1 MKKHLLPHII
11 YIIYASFN
19 TSRLFRRRGKMEM
32 YKRVIAF
39 TLFVVFTFGFL
50 ADCIAKWNSY
60 LPRVSDALVLLY
72 SNRPETACKIIL
84 KELKKPSRYSR
95 KNPCDLHAAA
105 LQIFAT
111 ISTRTDLIPP
121 DLDQL
126 VQNSYDYIHENCA
139 SDTTYLMSAEHS
151 YGVTLS
157 NSGRSGLAIPY
168 FKCAEKLAVTD
179 YERAMVMYSTAN
191 CYNVMGN
198 LELSD
203 HSLLKSIELLK
214 VSEVEKVIVYGRI
227 DYSDD
232 LTTGFVWNTTGFILP
247 GIPFPSKIFTTK
259 GLLKIL
265 RTPSSTTQTSLTPW
279 SIMKTK
285 RQVNTPIILDY
296 RRVLPQ
302 LAAISYINVLESRLI
317 RLSDL
322 ILEGTMNKN
331 EGLDEMRKIWGEM
344 EGICF
349 RAVGIRPFSPSY
361 IYYIRASR
369 IFASVDK
376 EFARELFVKA
386 EEKSTLA
393 RKYPDKNLSPRERQ
407 KLKRN
412 PDMELAE
419 RSRLERLYPEV
430 ELSKLDITMCE
441 SLLLELEGKY
451 RESAVLMKDFI
462 ERSAKV
468 RTLDAVAYGAAG
480 CSQELAKDYDL
491 AIDYLG
497 KSVDQLEKTRL
508 TFELGSRGQ
517 FLRTSSVNSY
527 WGLMRSYAARYSEQ
541 NQNKDFQGAVKTAR
555 MLRGRQ
561 FGELIGVEY
570 NTKEALDISKL
581 KLKPDELLLNIFSTD
596 TSLVV
601 FAISSDWYDVLLVPY
616 EKNEFDAK
624 IKDVKVQIASTAS
637 DESEYINELQN
648 ISKVVLEP
656 IADKLKEYNK
666 LIIIPDGML
675 NCIPFTLL
683 AQPSQEEY
691 RPLISDYEVTLF
703 PSISFMIKERNSEYK
718 SASEKLLAFA
728 DPFYGSRKVPEAY
741 RGDAEVFYK
750 RAVNSFNLFTPLP
763 ETRTEVEN
771 ISNLFKPEQVTSV
784 FGEEANEQKL
794 KSLPTEEYRY
804 LHFATHGVL
813 GSHIPGLDEPAL
825 VLSEE
830 AEGSE
835 NDGYLTMSEVEK
847 MKLNSD
853 LVVLSA
859 CDTGSGKYLNG
870 EGVMGLSRGF
880 LLAGS
885 RSVIASL
892 WPVASGPTVKFMSQF
907 YKHLKSGKSKSESL
921 RLTQLAFMNEGEGM
935 SGAGGRGVTV
945 AKGEDTT
952 NLSHPSYWAP
962 FVLIGE

>member
-1 MKKHLLPHII
+1 
-11 YIIYASFN
+11 
-19 TSRLFRRRGKMEM
+19 
-32 YKRVIAF
+32 
-39 TLFVVFTFGFL
+39 
-50 ADCIAKWNSY
+50 
-60 LPRVSDALVLLY
+60 
-72 SNRPETACKIIL
+72 
-84 KELKKPSRYSR
+84 
-95 KNPCDLHAAA
+95 
-105 LQIFAT
+105 
-111 ISTRTDLIPP
+111 
-121 DLDQL
+121 
-126 VQNSYDYIHENCA
+126 
-139 SDTTYLMSAEHS
+139 
-151 YGVTLS
+151 
-157 NSGRSGLAIPY
+157 
-168 FKCAEKLAVTD
+168 
-179 YERAMVMYSTAN
+179 
-191 CYNVMGN
+191 
-198 LELSD
+198 
-203 HSLLKSIELLK
+203 
-214 VSEVEKVIVYGRI
+214 
-227 DYSDD
+227 
-232 LTTGFVWNTTGFILP
+232 
-247 GIPFPSKIFTTK
+247 
-259 GLLKIL
+259 
-265 RTPSSTTQTSLTPW
+265 
-279 SIMKTK
+279 
-285 RQVNTPIILDY
+285 
-296 RRVLPQ
+296 
-302 LAAISYINVLESRLI
+302 
-317 RLSDL
+317 
-322 ILEGTMNKN
+322 
-331 EGLDEMRKIWGEM
+331 
-344 EGICF
+344 
-349 RAVGIRPFSPSY
+349 
-361 IYYIRASR
+361 
-369 IFASVDK
+369 
-376 EFARELFVKA
+376 
-386 EEKSTLA
+386 
-393 RKYPDKNLSPRERQ
+393 
-407 KLKRN
+407 
-412 PDMELAE
+412 
-419 RSRLERLYPEV
+419 
-430 ELSKLDITMCE
+430 
-441 SLLLELEGKY
+441 
-451 RESAVLMKDFI
+451 
-462 ERSAKV
+462 
-468 RTLDAVAYGAAG
+468 
-480 CSQELAKDYDL
+480 
-491 AIDYLG
+491 
-497 KSVDQLEKTRL
+497 
-508 TFELGSRGQ
+508 
-517 FLRTSSVNSY
+517 
-527 WGLMRSYAARYSEQ
+527 
-541 NQNKDFQGAVKTAR
+541 
-555 MLRGRQ
+555 
-561 FGELIGVEY
+561 
-570 NTKEALDISKL
+570 
-581 KLKPDELLLNIFSTD
+581 
-596 TSLVV
+596 
-601 FAISSDWYDVLLVPY
+601 LVPY

-703 PSISFMIKERNSEYK
+703 PSISFMIRERNSEYK

-935 SGAGGRGVTV
+935 SGAGERGVTV
-945 AKGEDTT
+945 AKGEDTM

>member
-19 TSRLFRRRGKMEM
+19 TSRLFCRRGKMEM

-50 ADCIAKWNSY
+50 TDCIAATKAEK
-60 LPRVSDALVLLY
+60 ALGQMAIGKYEKALKMI
-72 SNRPETACKIIL
+72 S
-84 KELKKPSRYSR
+84 KELKKPSRSSR
-95 KNPCDLHAAA
+95 KDPCGLHAAA
-105 LQIFAT
+105 LQIY
-111 ISTRTDLIPP
+111 STTSTMTDLRPP
-121 DLDQL
+121 DFDQL
-126 VQNSYDYIHENCA
+126 VQNSYDYIRENCE
-139 SDTTYLMSAEHS
+139 SDTRNLGIAENYYANILLNTGK
-151 YGVTLS
+151 YGF
-157 NSGRSGLAIPY
+157 AIPHY
-168 FKCAEKLAVTD
+168 KRAEKLALTGFD
-179 YERAMVMYSTAN
+179 RAIAIFNIAICYSH
-191 CYNVMGN
+191 MGDW
-198 LELSD
+198 ELCD
-203 HSLLKSIELLK
+203 HYQLKSLERF
-214 VSEVEKVIVYGRI
+214 SQY
-227 DYSDD
+227 
-232 LTTGFVWNTTGFILP
+232 F
-247 GIPFPSKIFTTK
+247 
-259 GLLKIL
+259 
-265 RTPSSTTQTSLTPW
+265 
-279 SIMKTK
+279 KTK
-285 RQVNTPIILDY
+285 RKYKY
-296 RRVLPQ
+296 RLNESHEQINYAIVLNNR
-302 LAAISYINVLESRLI
+302 LSRL
-317 RLSDL
+317 SNH
-322 ILEGTMNKN
+322 ILVGTENKK
-331 EGLDEMRKIWGEM
+331 EGLVKMRKIWGEI
-344 EGICF
+344 E
-349 RAVGIRPFSPSY
+349 Y
-361 IYYIRASR
+361 IYNNKKWVSKNTRYVAYFSAMKK
-369 IFASVDK
+369 FAFVDK

-386 EEKSTLA
+386 EKLS
-393 RKYPDKNLSPRERQ
+393 RKYPDKEI
-407 KLKRN
+407 
-412 PDMELAE
+412 A
-419 RSRLERLYPEV
+419 
-430 ELSKLDITMCE
+430 KLDIIQGE
-441 SLLLELEGKY
+441 ALLLELEGKY
-451 RESAVLMKDFI
+451 REATVLMKDWI
-462 ERSAKV
+462 VRAAKL
-468 RTLDAVAYGAAG
+468 RTINAGSYCAVGRV
-480 CSQELAKDYDL
+480 QELAKDYDL

-497 KSVDQLEKTRL
+497 KSVDQLEKSRL

-517 FLRTSSVNSY
+517 LFRTGSVNSY

-561 FGELIGVEY
+561 FGELIGIKY

-703 PSISFMIKERNSEYK
+703 PSISFMIRERNSEYK

-935 SGAGGRGVTV
+935 SGAGERGVTV